1 MKRDHAIGP
10 PRGGVTVT
18 GGAGSGRREL
28 GNAAATAGS
37 TVDSK
42 SA

>member
-1 MKRDHAIGP
+1 MSPCHTVLRAHL
-10 PRGGVTVT
+10 TVT

-28 GNAAATAGS
+28 GSAAATAG